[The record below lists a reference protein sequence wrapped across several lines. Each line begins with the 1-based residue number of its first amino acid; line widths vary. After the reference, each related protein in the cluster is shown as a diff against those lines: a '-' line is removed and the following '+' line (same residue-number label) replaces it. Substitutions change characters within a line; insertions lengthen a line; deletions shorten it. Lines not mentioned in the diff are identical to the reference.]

1 MGYDLHVVDTTGE
14 VVPTNYE
21 DDLYFRRNIYGM
33 GPLRD
38 AMASIG
44 VSEAAT
50 MGYWP
55 ISEPD
60 WPSRAEATEEDVEDF
75 LKALRDERP
84 GISMHKLCSND
95 GWWVTAMECRTALD
109 IWEQAGMPMHEEFR
123 DDWIPFLQQAAK
135 HGGFRTY

>member
-1 MGYDLHVVDTTGE
+1 MGYDLYVCDETGDP
-14 VVPTNYE
+14 VQTNYE
-21 DDLYFRRNIYGM
+21 DDLYFRRNIFGM

-38 AMASIG
+38 AMQSIG
-44 VSEAAT
+44 VGDAAT

-55 ISEPD
+55 LSEPD
-60 WPSRAEATEEDVEDF
+60 WPRDADDDEIADF
-75 LKALRDERP
+75 LKAARDERP
-84 GISMHKLCSND
+84 GIPMHKLCSND

-109 IWEQAGMPMHEEFR
+109 IWEQAGMPAKEEFR